1 MTGLR
6 REGKNISKQDVQ
18 KKGHNRGKNG
28 KE

>member
-18 KKGHNRGKNG
+18 KKGHTKEKNG